1 MGDIHTTQ
9 QLMGVRVE
17 HAKKPGKRLGRVRHF
32 IFHPTKRKI
41 VGFAVKRPD
50 AALMFHRSDIFV
62 ALDGYS
68 VIDGVVMI
76 NDDSQSTGRAACKRL
91 GISWDDC
98 VIWQGLPLMTENEER
113 LGYVGSVSFDA
124 ETVMSYRFRSIR
136 ELRSSFCSVDRNY
149 QPALLRASRSASA
162 TISPRLRKMRPS
174 VARSVDSLKRSSLN
188 GKAAWR
194 KKPALVR
201 QLQRIRSLKQKTR

>member
-68 VIDGVVMI
+68 VVDGVVMI
-76 NDDSQSTGRAACKRL
+76 NDDSQSTGRAAVSYTHLEHILVAEL
-91 GISWDDC
+91 GKGRKA
-98 VIWQGLPLMTENEER
+98 QR
-113 LGYVGSVSFDA
+113 GSK
-124 ETVMSYRFRSIR
+124 ELIYR
-136 ELRSSFCSVDRNY
+136 
-149 QPALLRASRSASA
+149 
-162 TISPRLRKMRPS
+162 
-174 VARSVDSLKRSSLN
+174 
-188 GKAAWR
+188 
-194 KKPALVR
+194 
-201 QLQRIRSLKQKTR
+201 